1 MKNKIIQKILVL
13 FSVVL
18 LAYSCEA
25 PQDNGLESAVKN
37 GRGLVTEIFKIYYQ
51 AQTEINYSVSKKQ
64 NLALILTGESI
75 DNMGK
80 PLVLVDN
87 YEVKQNI
94 LSTYDNILANYFE
107 MSDDEL
113 KSEILHLINQF
124 DSLNVKNEDLTTD
137 LEKMKKYAG
146 SVNFSRE
153 KAIYGL
159 SDLIYRMYF
168 ADVLVWQHKL
178 DSAYNDFSE
187 KLNQIPDDVFDQTK
201 LEKFVYEPYKGK
213 QNLVKIYKMNLKEEA
228 YEEKVKFT
236 DKANKILLL
245 YQDYEK
251 VLQEIGKKSPD
262 IFFIKDMNHRI
273 ASKLSKMSKQDEL
286 NN

>member
-1 MKNKIIQKILVL
+1 MKNKTIQNFAVLILLVFFA
-13 FSVVL
+13 FS
-18 LAYSCEA
+18 CQA
-25 PQDNGLESAVKN
+25 PQDDGLESAVKN

-64 NLALILTGESI
+64 NLAFILTGASI
-75 DNMGK
+75 DSIGQ
-80 PLVLVDN
+80 PIILVDN
-87 YEVKQNI
+87 YEAKQNI

-107 MSDDEL
+107 MTDDEL
-113 KSEILHLINQF
+113 KSEISMFITQF
-124 DSLNVKNEDLTTD
+124 DSLRVKNANLSLD

-146 SVNFSRE
+146 SVNFTRK

-168 ADVLVWQHKL
+168 ADVINWQHKL
-178 DSAYNDFSE
+178 DSTYNDFSR
-187 KLNQIPDDVFDQTK
+187 KLNEIPDDVFDQTK

-213 QNLVKIYKMNLKEEA
+213 QNLIKIYKMNLKEDA
-228 YEEKVKFT
+228 YEEKTKFT

-245 YQDYEK
+245 YQDYER

-262 IFFIKDMNHRI
+262 VYFIKDMNHRI
-273 ASKLSKMSKQDEL
+273 ADRLSKMSKQEAL

>member
-1 MKNKIIQKILVL
+1 MKNKIIQKVLLIFSLV
-13 FSVVL
+13 V

-25 PQDNGLESAVKN
+25 PQDNGLENAVKN
-37 GRGLVTEIFKIYYQ
+37 GRGLVTEIFKIYYK

-64 NLALILTGESI
+64 NLAMILTGESL
-75 DNMGK
+75 DSMGK
-80 PLVLVDN
+80 PLVMVND
-87 YEVKQNI
+87 YEAKQNI

-113 KSEILHLINQF
+113 KSEILQLVKQF
-124 DSLNVKNEDLTTD
+124 DSLNVVNADLSTD

-146 SVNFSRE
+146 SVNFARE

-168 ADVLVWQHKL
+168 ADIILWQHKL

-187 KLNQIPDDVFDQTK
+187 KLNKIPDEVFDQTK

-213 QNLVKIYKMNLKEEA
+213 KNLIKIYKMNLKEEA
-228 YEEKVKFT
+228 YEEKTKFT

-262 IFFIKDMNHRI
+262 AYFIKDMNHRI
-273 ASKLSKMSKQDEL
+273 ASKLSKMQKQDDL

>member
-13 FSVVL
+13 FSVIL

-25 PQDNGLESAVKN
+25 PQDNGLEDAVKN

-146 SVNFSRE
+146 SVNFTRE

-178 DSAYNDFSE
+178 DSAYDDFSE

-213 QNLVKIYKMNLKEEA
+213 HNLVKIYKMNLKEEA
-228 YEEKVKFT
+228 YEEKTKFT

-273 ASKLSKMSKQDEL
+273 ASKLSKMSKQNEL